1 MDRARL
7 KPISNAT
14 VKAQVAASLREAIFS
29 GRIGLGEPLREMGL
43 ARELGVSQASVREGL
58 HELEVAGL
66 VVRTPNIGTRVTTLS
81 SEEIR
86 DRLQVRLALEVIA
99 ATAASGNLTDSD
111 FRRLE
116 ELLRTLSDAVRRNA
130 YYETSQADLG
140 FHRFI
145 WNASGNKILARTLDQ
160 IATPLFAFTIIV
172 RSKGVQDLK
181 QVVHSHEPIVAAL
194 RRGDPDDIREVFQGH
209 FENSYDAFLNSG
221 FEDCDSFAESLKG
234 KSLKRKRQGKSDSK
248 KGRLRHGRDAAI
260 VS

>member
-14 VKAQVAASLREAIFS
+14 VRAQVASALREAIFS

-43 ARELGVSQASVREGL
+43 ARELAVSQASVREGL

-99 ATAASGNLTDSD
+99 ATAASGKLTASD
-111 FRRLE
+111 YERME
-116 ELLRTLSDAVRRNA
+116 ELLRTLSDAVKRNA
-130 YYETSQADLG
+130 YYEASQADLG

-145 WNASGNKILARTLDQ
+145 WNASGKSILVRTLDQ
-160 IATPLFAFTIIV
+160 ICAPLFAFTSIL
-172 RSKGVQDLK
+172 RSKGVHDLK

-194 RRGDPDDIREVFQGH
+194 RRGDPEEIRELFQGH
-209 FENSYDAFLNSG
+209 LENSYDAFLNSG
-221 FEDCDSFAESLKG
+221 FEDCRSFAESLKG
-234 KSLKRKRQGKSDSK
+234 KSHSK
-248 KGRLRHGRDAAI
+248 KGRLRYGHDAAI